1 MWLKSNKSRGGF
13 RFPTFSND
21 RFMFAGPVALLIA
34 DAYHLPFNPGKRLSG
49 GPDWI
54 RGPGLSSSARDER
67 GADAAGM
74 DRFRAINSM
83 AAADEGCTLAQSLW
97 PIW

>member
-49 GPDWI
+49 GT
-54 RGPGLSSSARDER
+54 GLDSRARLEQQR
-67 GADAAGM
+67 P
-74 DRFRAINSM
+74 R
-83 AAADEGCTLAQSLW
+83 
-97 PIW
+97 